1 MTQQNPNPN
10 PADINR
16 QGGAPR
22 PQDGPPSQGEERS
35 FGQEEQRPEE
45 RQDDGRQDD
54 GRQDRGPQIDRQD
67 RGADDVERGAGPR

>member
-22 PQDGPPSQGEERS
+22 PQDGQQSQGEERS
-35 FGQEEQRPEE
+35 F
-45 RQDDGRQDD
+45 RQASR
-54 GRQDRGPQIDRQD
+54 R
-67 RGADDVERGAGPR
+67 AAG

>member
-22 PQDGPPSQGEERS
+22 PQDGQPSQGEERS
-35 FGQEEQRPEE
+35 FREDEQRPGE
-45 RQDDGRQDD
+45 RQDDGRQDRD
-54 GRQDRGPQIDRQD
+54 PQIDRQG